1 MYVAPD
7 ARGTRTPASQAAV
20 RPPSA
25 ATTTVVRTTNDDD
38 EPADH
43 DCAAAVVG
51 VVPGPLSRATET
63 RYAVINQPPV
73 GPGANVNSF
82 VRWRVSGPVPVVPL
96 TSRLKVVATSSTA
109 PFPSARPSNRTGV
122 AVTVGEV
129 VTGVIP
135 SSVSAARSTPVA
147 AAATPASKSAA

>member
-7 ARGTRTPASQAAV
+7 AMGTRTPASQAAV

-25 ATTTVVRTTNDDD
+25 ATTTVVRTTN
-38 EPADH
+38 ETTSRRIMTAPPRWSEW
-43 DCAAAVVG
+43 CPV
-51 VVPGPLSRATET
+51 PLSRATET

-109 PFPSARPSNRTGV
+109 PFPSARPSKRTGV